1 MAKNY
6 VEAIINKNYKQFN
19 DTVQESLNESR
30 DETFRAYS
38 ETFLTEDAHDEMVS
52 QHLDNMD
59 VVDSPELFDDEV
71 SEEEIAAHTDAEIE
85 ELLADLD
92 LEEQIEMLLDAEAIT
107 EEELDTI
114 SLEQIDEL
122 SRKTLQNYSQKV
134 DGRQLQGVKRGEHT
148 DRGDGSALPDR
159 GAKRE
164 GNRDH
169 SLKIARQKLVGGKH
183 VKVVAKEEAQFDAK
197 AFAESIVSQY
207 VKKKASDSTGTAV
220 INGDNNAP
228 KEEPEASKKA
238 TATREKK
245 QPGKVEGSEKD
256 PFGV

>member
-19 DTVQESLNESR
+19 ETVQESLNESR
-30 DETFRAYS
+30 DETFRS
-38 ETFLTEDAHDEMVS
+38 FSDTFLAEDAHDEMVD

-114 SLEQIDEL
+114 TLDQIEEL
-122 SRKTLQNYSQKV
+122 SKATLGSYAKKASYDRINANTNMAKGDRSAVGKYLKRTKGFNKAV
-134 DGRQLQGVKRGEHT
+134 D
-148 DRGDGSALPDR
+148 
-159 GAKRE
+159 
-164 GNRDH
+164 
-169 SLKIARQKLVGGKH
+169 KLT
-183 VKVVAKEEAQFDAK
+183 KEEAEFDAK

-220 INGDNNAP
+220 MNGDNNAP
-228 KEEPEASKKA
+228 NEEPEASKKA